1 MSLPARKHPR
11 LKNFDYGQCGCY
23 HVTICTKNRNPV
35 LSSVIPAKTE
45 AERAEIEL
53 TNIGHITEGYIQRIP
68 DVYTG
73 VQLIQ
78 YVIMPN
84 HVHILLA
91 LDLDASADVPT
102 VVRSLKRMV
111 TKEVG
116 RSVWQESFYDV
127 VIRND
132 IMLQCEWSYIDNNPD
147 KWAEDDLYV

>member
-1 MSLPARKHPR
+1 MLLPARKHSR
-11 LKNFDYGQCGCY
+11 LKNYDYSQCGCY
-23 HVTICTKNRNPV
+23 HVTICTKNRIPI
-35 LSSVIPAKTE
+35 LSRVIPAKTE
-45 AERAEIEL
+45 SERAQVEL
-53 TNIGHITEGYIQRIP
+53 THIGRIVAHYIQRIT

-73 VQLIQ
+73 IQ
-78 YVIMPN
+78 PIKYVIMPN

-91 LDLDASADVPT
+91 LKADVSADVST
-102 VVRSLKRMV
+102 VVHSLKRMV

-132 IMLQCEWSYIDNNPD
+132 IMLQCEWTYIDNNPD